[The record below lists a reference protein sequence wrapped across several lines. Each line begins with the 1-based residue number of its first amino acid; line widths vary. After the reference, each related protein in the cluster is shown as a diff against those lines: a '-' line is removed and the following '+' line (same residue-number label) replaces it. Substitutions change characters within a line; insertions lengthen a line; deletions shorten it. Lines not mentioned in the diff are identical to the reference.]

1 MPSSRN
7 RYHRQ
12 YLQSVSY
19 LAFTDARAN
28 ELFAANRK
36 DGQGA
41 RLIGDGEMG
50 EQADDPLAPARGI
63 FNGLRISLLL
73 WGFIALVGLLVV

>member
-1 MPSSRN
+1 MPTSRN

-19 LAFTDARAN
+19 LTFTDARAN
-28 ELFAANRK
+28 ELVATDRK

-41 RLIGDGEMG
+41 WLMGHDEMG

-63 FNGLRISLLL
+63 LNGLRLSLLL